1 MKAYLKQIIS
11 YSAQI
16 KKARNE
22 RLKKLTEDI
31 LQLDSPLPD
40 LFKQRLTLQTES
52 NLLPTKHAENP
63 INK

>member
-1 MKAYLKQIIS
+1 MKAYLRQIIS

-52 NLLPTKHAENP
+52 NLLSTKHAENP

>member
-52 NLLPTKHAENP
+52 NLLSTKHAENP

>member
-1 MKAYLKQIIS
+1 MKAYLRQIIS

-16 KKARNE
+16 KKAQNE

-40 LFKQRLTLQTES
+40 LF
-52 NLLPTKHAENP
+52 
-63 INK
+63 